1 MHGRPHKHWSIHY
14 RHVRR
19 WLWLTRVL
27 SSLRLAL
34 SNQFE
39 QSLLQKT
46 EAAPKLRIVT
56 WLLEFHWE
64 VKLNSMKEQ
73 YTADSIK
80 VNFCW
85 QSAKIFFFPENRE
98 AQYTAD
104 WGLAGFIKQN
114 PDNDTGCYNLP
125 ALHCCLQNKCKR
137 GERHFGYTH
146 PLYFYCTQCHFLTTY
161 FLLLH
166 VHSYK
171 RCLKTKMA
179 AGCLSRCKSISN
191 PGSHI
196 SIRLL
201 CRKGTITNWH
211 LLHRNWFLKRVTV
224 FEVDFHFSHP
234 TQTTSLS
241 TILLWSHTQNV
252 TPWNCQ
258 RSIRV
263 IARVVWL
270 PGWLYWM
277 CTCIEKELHLLLKLL
292 NITLARKFS
301 PTLISC

>member
-146 PLYFYCTQCHFLTTY
+146 PLYFYCTQCHFFTTY

-234 TQTTSLS
+234 TQTTKFE
-241 TILLWSHTQNV
+241 HHFA
-252 TPWNCQ
+252 
-258 RSIRV
+258 V
-263 IARVVWL
+263 IAYTKCHPMKLSAINQGYRQSGLVT
-270 PGWLYWM
+270 WM
-277 CTCIEKELHLLLKLL
+277 IILDVYMYRKRASSFIEIVKHYIGKK
-292 NITLARKFS
+292 I
-301 PTLISC
+301 